1 MENPYELIY
10 LSRTGDEDAFP
21 ALLHQIEPLL
31 KLEVNRLVSANTGFG
46 IYREDML
53 MESYIS
59 VYDAVNC
66 YREDMGTGFPTFC
79 MRVVRNRLSCF
90 VRRNVSPK
98 TVRFH
103 RTVSLEDLVMEPD
116 GEPMIPEQKDR
127 LSDPEYVLRMNQAS
141 ERLKNA
147 VGELSGHDRE
157 VLAAWMDGKSYRQ
170 AGEDLRMTER
180 QFGARKERIRKMVLQ
195 TVLYGD

>member
-31 KLEVNRLVSANTGFG
+31 RLEVNRLISAYTGFE

-59 VYDAVNC
+59 VYDAVNA
-66 YREDMGTGFPTFC
+66 YREDIGTGFVTFC
-79 MRVVRNRLSCF
+79 MRVVRNRLCCF
-90 VRRNVSPK
+90 VRRHLRSRS
-98 TVRFH
+98 VRFH
-103 RTVSLEDLVMEPD
+103 RTVSLEGMAAEQDDDPCV
-116 GEPMIPEQKDR
+116 PEQTDR
-127 LSDPEYVLRMNQAS
+127 LSEPVYAMRMNQAA
-141 ERLKNA
+141 ERLKNIMS
-147 VGELSGHDRE
+147 EMEPRDRE
-157 VLAAWMDGKSYRQ
+157 VLTAWMDGKTYRQ
-170 AGEDLRMTER
+170 AGQELSMTER
-180 QFGARKERIRKMVLQ
+180 QFGSRKEKIRKKVIN